1 MQCDH
6 SEIIHGTGQAT
17 NKPALNVLGPTI
29 EFIPPKRCD
38 LAWRADWLQQEVE
51 FGALLRSFRDRLTP
65 EMAGVRPTPPT
76 NRRVPGLRRDELAGL
91 AGVSE
96 EHLRRLEQGRRRP
109 SRLTV
114 DALARALRLD
124 RHGHARLAVLAGFAA
139 PDRE

>member
-6 SEIIHGTGQAT
+6 SEIMHGIGQAT
-17 NKPALNVLGPTI
+17 NKPVLNVLGPTI
-29 EFIPPKRCD
+29 EFIPRKRWH
-38 LAWRADWLQQEVE
+38 LAWRADRVQQEVE
-51 FGALLRSFRDRLTP
+51 FGTLLRSFRDQLTP
-65 EMAGVRPTPPT
+65 EMAGVPPTPPT

-96 EHLRRLEQGRRRP
+96 EHLKRLEQGRRHP

-124 RHGHARLAVLAGFAA
+124 RHAHARLAVLAGFAA
-139 PDRE
+139 PDWE